1 MEKII
6 IVGSGIAAISA
17 AESIRKH
24 NKNIGILI
32 ISEEEY
38 YPYIRMQLS
47 KALSDNINIKSIYL
61 KEENWFVENS
71 IGFIKGQKVISI
83 DSKSKFVETSEGLK
97 IEYTKLILANG
108 SSPFTPPIENVN
120 INGVF
125 TIRQFKDI
133 ENIKKY
139 IKENSVENI
148 AVIGG
153 GLLGIEAAWSLVSSG
168 QGLKLNIIQ
177 NSDRVL
183 SKQVDKQG
191 GDIIESVMNKN
202 SIIVHKNAN
211 TKKILGENKVSGLR
225 FEDGREIKAEMVIIS
240 AGVRSNKNI
249 AEKCGINVNRGII
262 VNEYMETSIKDV
274 YAAGDVAELNEKVL
288 GLWPIADNQ
297 GKIAGLNSIGI
308 KSAYKEEKP
317 SSMLMVMDMN
327 VFSIGDINSE
337 GLEEILYNE
346 GTYTKLFF
354 KDSIIVGAVLIN
366 NINKSMAI
374 KEAINNKRSFE
385 KELEN
390 KENIYNL
397 I

>member
-108 SSPFTPPIENVN
+108 SSPFTPPIENIN

-125 TIRQFKDI
+125 TIRQFKDV

-177 NSDRVL
+177 NSDKVL

>member
-177 NSDRVL
+177 NSDKVL

>member
-1 MEKII
+1 MEKIVI
-6 IVGSGIAAISA
+6 IGSGVAAISA
-17 AESIRKH
+17 AETIRKH

-47 KALSDNINIKSIYL
+47 KALSNNLNINSIYL
-61 KEENWFVENS
+61 KEENWFLDNS
-71 IGFIKGQKVISI
+71 IGFIKGQKVVNI
-83 DSKSKFVETSEGLK
+83 DPNSKTVETSMGLN

-108 SSPFTPPIENVN
+108 SSPFIPPIENIN
-120 INGVF
+120 LNGVF
-125 TIRQFKDI
+125 TIRQFKDV

-139 IKENSVENI
+139 IKENNVKNV

-183 SKQVDKQG
+183 SRQVDKQG
-191 GDIIESVMNKN
+191 GDIIENVMNKN

-211 TKKILGENKVSGLR
+211 TKILLGENKVQGLK
-225 FEDGREIKAEMVIIS
+225 FEDGREISAEMVIIS

-249 AEKCGINVNRGII
+249 AKVCGIDVDRGIK
-262 VNEYMETSIKDV
+262 VNEYMETSIKDI
-274 YAAGDVAELNEKVL
+274 YAAGDVAELNGKVL

-297 GKIAGLNSIGI
+297 GKIVGLNSIGI
-308 KSAYKEEKP
+308 RTPYKEEKP
-317 SSMLMVMDMN
+317 SSMLMVMDMSL
-327 VFSIGDINSE
+327 FSSGDINSD
-337 GLEEILYNE
+337 GLEEILYSE
-346 GTYTKLFF
+346 GEYTKLFF
-354 KDSIIVGAVLIN
+354 KDSVIVGAVLIN
-366 NINKSMAI
+366 NMDKAMAI
-374 KEAINNKRSFE
+374 KEAINNKRSFK
-385 KELEN
+385 KELELN
-390 KENIYNL
+390 ENIYKL